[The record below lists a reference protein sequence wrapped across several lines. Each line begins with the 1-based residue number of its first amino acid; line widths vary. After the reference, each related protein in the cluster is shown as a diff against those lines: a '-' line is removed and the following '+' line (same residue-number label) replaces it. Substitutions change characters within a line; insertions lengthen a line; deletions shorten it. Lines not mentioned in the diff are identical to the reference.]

1 MQFCFPLAA
10 ALACV
15 LFLAACTEPPPSSGS
30 LPSPPPSS
38 AAAAPEATPAPAAT
52 SVPDPTAAPAASP
65 APADPGGGADAFDPD
80 AADYRG
86 SVTELTD
93 TGFLLNPA
101 VMAGAGIMA
110 SAGGGD
116 TEMAVYCDSGTT
128 YLAVYADGAGNS
140 RQEPGDAGLV
150 TPGAFV
156 WLTGSREGDAFA
168 ADAVAVLNP

>member
-30 LPSPPPSS
+30 LPSPPSS
-38 AAAAPEATPAPAAT
+38 AAAAPEAAPAPAPPA
-52 SVPDPTAAPAASP
+52 PDPTAAPAAGS
-65 APADPGGGADAFDPD
+65 APADPGSGADAFDPD

>member
-15 LFLAACTEPPPSSGS
+15 LFLAACTEPPPSPGS

-38 AAAAPEATPAPAAT
+38 AAAAPEAAPAPAAPA
-52 SVPDPTAAPAASP
+52 PDPTAAPAASP

-101 VMAGAGIMA
+101 VMAGAGVMA

-116 TEMAVYCDSGTT
+116 TEMAVYCDSDTT

-150 TPGAFV
+150 TQGAFV

>member
-30 LPSPPPSS
+30 LPSPPSS
-38 AAAAPEATPAPAAT
+38 AAAAPEAAPAPAPPA
-52 SVPDPTAAPAASP
+52 PDPTAAPAAGS
-65 APADPGGGADAFDPD
+65 APADPGSGADAFDPD

-156 WLTGSREGDAFA
+156 WLTGSRTDDGFA
-168 ADAVAVLNP
+168 ADTVAFLNP

>member
-15 LFLAACTEPPPSSGS
+15 LFLAACTEPAPSSGS

-38 AAAAPEATPAPAAT
+38 AAAAPEAAPAPAAPA
-52 SVPDPTAAPAASP
+52 PDPTAAPAASP

-101 VMAGAGIMA
+101 VMAGAGVMA

-140 RQEPGDAGLV
+140 CQEPGDAGLV

-156 WLTGSREGDAFA
+156 WLTGSRTDGGFA

>member
-15 LFLAACTEPPPSSGS
+15 LFLAACTEPSPPSGS

-38 AAAAPEATPAPAAT
+38 AAAAPEAAPAPAA
-52 SVPDPTAAPAASP
+52 P
-65 APADPGGGADAFDPD
+65 APESSGSRTDGGFDPA

-86 SVTELTD
+86 NITEVTD

-101 VMAGAGIMA
+101 VVTGAGGAGAMA

-116 TEMAVYCDSGTT
+116 TEMTVLCGEKTE
-128 YLAVYADGAGNS
+128 YLAIYADHAGNA
-140 RQEPGDAGLV
+140 RQEPGDAGLIA
-150 TPGAFV
+150 PGAFV
-156 WLTGSREGDAFA
+156 YLTGSRTDGGFA

>member
-1 MQFCFPLAA
+1 MRVHHSFLSGGA
-10 ALACV
+10 ALGCAA
-15 LFLAACTEPPPSSGS
+15 LLAGCLAVGPASGTAS
-30 LPSPPPSS
+30 AAPASS
-38 AAAAPEATPAPAAT
+38 AAPAAT
-52 SVPDPTAAPAASP
+52 SAPDPPAAPAAGS
-65 APADPGGGADAFDPD
+65 APADPGGGADAFDPA

-101 VMAGAGIMA
+101 VMAGAGVMA

-116 TEMAVYCDSGTT
+116 TEMAVYCDSDTT

-156 WLTGSREGDAFA
+156 WLAGSREGDAFA
-168 ADAVAVLNP
+168 ADTVAVLNP